1 MHLHRD
7 SYIESDIM
15 KRPSVTKL
23 ITAQNR
29 TKEDENS
36 FRSNSDVIDYN
47 QESNKLLEKCTNL
60 RTNSPSPI
68 RKHGSLLDLFNATN
82 NDASR

>member
-1 MHLHRD
+1 MSMHRD
-7 SYIESDIM
+7 SYVESDIM

-23 ITAQNR
+23 ITAQSR
-29 TKEDENS
+29 IKEDENS
-36 FRSNSDVIDYN
+36 FRSNSDVIDFN
-47 QESNKLLEKCTNL
+47 QESNKLLEKYANL
-60 RTNSPSPI
+60 HTNSPSPI

>member
-23 ITAQNR
+23 ITAQSR

-47 QESNKLLEKCTNL
+47 QESNKLLEKYANL

-68 RKHGSLLDLFNATN
+68 
-82 NDASR
+82 

>member
-23 ITAQNR
+23 ITAQSR

-47 QESNKLLEKCTNL
+47 QESNKLLEKYANL